1 MWYEIYKWYD
11 SYIPYFN
18 LYFTNINYI
27 IYMRNFAGNATA
39 NRSQVSALSQ
49 SVTVRVKLQLSL
61 SCASATAH
69 ALMDRLFEHECLAHV
84 SRLSYVKLSLNY
96 HMTYHP
102 TVRGSRPLM

>member
-49 SVTVRVKLQLSL
+49 LQS
-61 SCASATAH
+61 
-69 ALMDRLFEHECLAHV
+69 E
-84 SRLSYVKLSLNY
+84 LSYSSHSAALALQPMRLWIGYLSMNVWR
-96 HMTYHP
+96 M
-102 TVRGSRPLM
+102 